1 MNKYKDCSTS
11 LVIQEMKF
19 KATMR
24 HHFIPISM
32 VVTKKQ
38 KLTSVG
44 TSLVIQGLRLHASA
58 VGGVSLIPGRETKIP
73 HAALPKK
80 KKTNKQTKKKTTLF
94 LYSRN

>member
-1 MNKYKDCSTS
+1 
-11 LVIQEMKF
+11 MKF

-44 TSLVIQGLRLHASA
+44 TSLVIQGLRLHASTA
-58 VGGVSLIPGRETKIP
+58 GAMGLIPGWGRSPMP
-73 HAALPKK
+73 HGVAKK
-80 KKTNKQTKKKTTLF
+80 KKGRKRKKEITSVGEDVEKRKPHIL
-94 LYSRN
+94 LVEM